1 MNVLLDKDFQDK
13 DLPLLAISLLVLS
26 VFFIQ
31 NFSFTKSFSNKNQ
44 NIESSS
50 PAYRIVIGSKIDL
63 NKALTNDLTLV
74 PGIGYKTARRI
85 MEYKTINGPFNS
97 ATDLEKVGGIGQGN
111 AQKFSEFLFVAVDSG
126 NTVEARD
133 DGK

>member
-74 PGIGYKTARRI
+74 PGIG
-85 MEYKTINGPFNS
+85 
-97 ATDLEKVGGIGQGN
+97 
-111 AQKFSEFLFVAVDSG
+111 
-126 NTVEARD
+126 
-133 DGK
+133 